1 MNASELPGPQQQH
14 QHPSPIATGV
24 WQRPLRGLTLGIVL
38 VVVAGAFEQLAV
50 ATVMP
55 EAVRDLSGMH
65 LYGWAF
71 SGFTLTNLIGIS
83 VGGSEGARL
92 GAVRLLL
99 LGTLLFCTGLLTAAL
114 APAMIVVVL
123 GRLLQGFGAG
133 LLWTVAYAAIPRAYP
148 LELRPRMLATL
159 STAWVLPGLIG
170 PAVAGF
176 MASVLGWRSVFSVL
190 LPMPL
195 IAAALVVPALRRL
208 PKPSVP
214 ERRSGAV
221 PHALL
226 LSVGVGC
233 FLRGLGERPALAVPL
248 VLVGAAMAVRAL
260 ARLLPEGTLRARRG
274 QPAAI
279 ATMSLITFTFFG
291 TEAFVPL
298 ALSHVRGVPIAWS
311 GLPLTAAALAWTLGA
326 WLPVRLEGRF
336 ERRQLVLAGLAVLS
350 TGIIGT
356 ALMLVPSVPPATI
369 LLSWTLAGL
378 GMGLA
383 FTTNSAA
390 VLEGSEGQTSDES
403 SAALQLAQALG
414 ASLAT
419 GIGGAIVASSIAGEP
434 PTLGIAFVD
443 GLMLLCLGL
452 GALTARGITGRA

>member
-1 MNASELPGPQQQH
+1 MADAH
-14 QHPSPIATGV
+14 QPLHPTATGV

-50 ATVMP
+50 ATIMP
-55 EAVRDLSGMH
+55 AAVRDLSGME

-99 LGTLLFCTGLLTAAL
+99 LGTVLFCSGLVTGAL
-114 APAMIVVVL
+114 APAMGVVVL

-148 LELRPRMLATL
+148 SELRPRMLATL
-159 STAWVLPGLIG
+159 STAWVLPGLLG
-170 PAVAGF
+170 PGVAGF
-176 MASVLGWRSVFSVL
+176 MATALGWRWVFGAL

-195 IAAALVVPALRRL
+195 IAAALVVPALRKL
-208 PKPSVP
+208 PKSPPS
-214 ERRSGAV
+214 ERRSGTV
-221 PHALL
+221 LHALV

-233 FLRGLGERPALAVPL
+233 FLSGLAERTVLALLLA
-248 VLVGAAMAVRAL
+248 LVGAAL
-260 ARLLPEGTLRARRG
+260 IGFSLTKLLPQGTLRARRG

-279 ATMSLITFTFFG
+279 ATMSLITATFFG

-298 ALSHVRGVPIAWS
+298 ALSHVRGVAITWS
-311 GLPLTAAALAWTLGA
+311 GLPLTAAALTWTVGA
-326 WLPVRLEGRF
+326 WLPVKLAGRW
-336 ERRQLVLAGLAVLS
+336 ERRQLVLVGLAVLS
-350 TGIIGT
+350 VGIVGT
-356 ALMLVPSVPPATI
+356 ALMLVPSIPPETI
-369 LLSWTLAGL
+369 VLSWSVAGI
-378 GMGLA
+378 GMGIA
-383 FTTNSAA
+383 FTTTSAA
-390 VLEGSEGQTSDES
+390 VLDGCEGQTSDES

-419 GIGGAIVASSIAGEP
+419 GIGGAVVASAIAGDP
-434 PTLGIAFVD
+434 PRLGIALVD
-443 GLMLLCLGL
+443 GLMLLVLAL
-452 GALTARGITGRA
+452 SALTARGIIGRAG

>member
-1 MNASELPGPQQQH
+1 MPDAQVPLYST
-14 QHPSPIATGV
+14 ATGV

-50 ATVMP
+50 ATIMP
-55 EAVRDLSGMH
+55 AAVRELSGME

-83 VGGSEGARL
+83 VGGSEGARI

-99 LGTLLFCTGLLTAAL
+99 LGTFLFCSGLVTGAL
-114 APAMIVVVL
+114 APAMVVVVV

-148 LELRPRMLATL
+148 ASLRPLMLATL

-170 PAVAGF
+170 PGVAGF
-176 MASVLGWRSVFSVL
+176 IASALGWRWVFGAL
-190 LPMPL
+190 LPLPL
-195 IAAALVVPALRRL
+195 IAAALVVPALR
-208 PKPSVP
+208 KVP
-214 ERRSGAV
+214 RSPAPDQRSSAV
-221 PHALL
+221 LYAMM
-226 LSVGVGC
+226 LSLGVGC
-233 FLRGLGERPALAVPL
+233 FLSGLGERVVLAVPL
-248 VLVGAAMAVRAL
+248 VLVGAGLAWRAL
-260 ARLLPEGTLRARRG
+260 ARLMPSGTLHARRG

-298 ALSHVRGVPIAWS
+298 ALSHVRGVAITWS
-311 GLPLTAAALAWTLGA
+311 GLPLTAAALTWTVGA
-326 WLPVRLEGRF
+326 WLPVKFAGRW

-350 TGIIGT
+350 LGIIGT
-356 ALMLVPSVPPATI
+356 ALMLVPSVPAETI
-369 LLSWTLAGL
+369 VLSWSIAGV

-383 FTTNSAA
+383 FTTTSAA
-390 VLEGSEGQTSDES
+390 VLDGGEGQTSDES

-419 GIGGAIVASSIAGEP
+419 GIGGAIVASNIAGEP
-434 PTLGIAFVD
+434 PRVGIALVD
-443 GLMLLCLGL
+443 GLMLLFVALS
-452 GALTARGITGRA
+452 ALTARRITGRA